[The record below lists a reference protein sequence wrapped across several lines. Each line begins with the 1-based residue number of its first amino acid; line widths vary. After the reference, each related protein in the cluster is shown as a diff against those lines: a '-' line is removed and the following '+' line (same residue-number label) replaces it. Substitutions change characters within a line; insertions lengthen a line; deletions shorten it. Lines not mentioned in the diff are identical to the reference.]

1 MLWLRLTIFI
11 DNTRAMYVLRCK
23 QVYVRGYH
31 SNAKTM
37 LKTQKCKEHNRKIV
51 QHIQLRSA
59 SLTPGFC
66 ASYCLA
72 MS

>member
-1 MLWLRLTIFI
+1 VLWRKLTIYI
-11 DNTRAMYVLRCK
+11 DNTRDMYLLRTK
-23 QVYVRGYH
+23 RVYVRGYH

-37 LKTQKCKEHNRKIV
+37 LKTQRV
-51 QHIQLRSA
+51 QQEDHAKFQLRSA